1 MSTFLGFIG
10 LWFGGGVVLAVVW
23 AVLGYRAK
31 TRRTT
36 NPTTTPKEGN
46 HV

>member
-1 MSTFLGFIG
+1 MNTFLTVIG
-10 LWFGGGVVLAVVW
+10 LWFGAALVLAVVW